1 MHGENHVL
9 LKPRESSKE
18 TMQAT
23 HMNTYPPFNPIS
35 YTSQALHHSNHIRPP
50 TPHGPSQTTLQHTN
64 GSLIKPTILNSHSNR
79 PWSPSNSQPPKQP
92 KSPNYSNHAH
102 TFNYPPPPLNQAQ
115 EMAIL
120 EQIWNGLSLGRSNN
134 ETVSYVHIPV
144 HPWATMALNEVAH
157 TTSLPIRLEPPP
169 QSNPYHMPRTHV
181 RVCHSVHP
189 YLAPVGYLRTPAV
202 KQRNTQASSS
212 NVASLEL
219 LLKAIFL
226 FLDLNKINIALREEE
241 SKLYIIVFSNQ
252 SLRFVVSATH

>member
-1 MHGENHVL
+1 MAPL
-9 LKPRESSKE
+9 SDQQSS
-18 TMQAT
+18 T
-23 HMNTYPPFNPIS
+23 
-35 YTSQALHHSNHIRPP
+35 P
-50 TPHGPSQTTLQHTN
+50 TPTNPDLHQTPSHQN
-64 GSLIKPTILNSHSNR
+64 
-79 PWSPSNSQPPKQP
+79 SPSLPTTPTM
-92 KSPNYSNHAH
+92 H
-102 TFNYPPPPLNQAQ
+102 THSTTPPPLNPAQ

-120 EQIWNGLSLGRSNN
+120 QQIWNGLSLGCSNN

-181 RVCHSVHP
+181 RVCHSVDP
-189 YLAPVGYLRTPAV
+189 YLAPVGYLRTPAI

-212 NVASLEL
+212 NVASSEL